1 MHGRQAQLDCMIDRS
16 FMSSIPLEG
25 LLQGGDFSSLGVK
38 GSSLLAALLLS
49 LVLAG
54 LKFSCQLLRCFQLLL

>member
-1 MHGRQAQLDCMIDRS
+1 
-16 FMSSIPLEG
+16 MSSIPLEG